1 METTTVRVHKK
12 TREKLKKIS
21 SSEHISITELIDQL
35 VEEHERSF
43 WRGFEDE
50 AVTFLDKAEK
60 RSRKSFEG
68 VLGDGLAK

>member
-1 METTTVRVHKK
+1 METTTVRVHKTTQK
-12 TREKLKKIS
+12 KLKKIS
-21 SSEHISITELIDQL
+21 SSEHVSITELIDQL

-50 AVTFLDKAEK
+50 AVTFLDKEER

>member
-12 TREKLKKIS
+12 TQEKLKKIS
-21 SSEHISITELIDQL
+21 SSEHVSITELIDRL

-43 WRGFEDE
+43 WKGFENE
-50 AVTFLDKAEK
+50 AVTFLDKEEK
-60 RSRKSFEG
+60 KSRKSFEG

>member
-1 METTTVRVHKK
+1 METTTVRVHK
-12 TREKLKKIS
+12 TTQAKLKKIS
-21 SSEHISITELIDQL
+21 SSERVSITELIDQL

-50 AVTFLDKAEK
+50 AVTFLDKEENK
-60 RSRKSFEG
+60 SRKIFEG

>member
-1 METTTVRVHKK
+1 METTTVRVYKT

-21 SSEHISITELIDQL
+21 SSEHVSITELIDQL

-50 AVTFLDKAEK
+50 AVTFLDKEEK
-60 RSRKSFEG
+60 KITKIF
-68 VLGDGLAK
+68 

>member
-1 METTTVRVHKK
+1 METTTVRVHKTTQK
-12 TREKLKKIS
+12 KLKKIS
-21 SSEHISITELIDQL
+21 SSEHVSITELIDQL

-50 AVTFLDKAEK
+50 AVTFLDKEEK

>member
-1 METTTVRVHKK
+1 M
-12 TREKLKKIS
+12 
-21 SSEHISITELIDQL
+21 SITELIDQL
-35 VEEHERSF
+35 VAEHERSF

-50 AVTFLDKAEK
+50 AVTFLDKQER